1 MIKKYRKIPTTI
13 EAVEFKYNQQCLEFL
28 KVWMGDSFGTYHKY
42 RHPTAVGELEVKT
55 LEDGKVLKTEHVASE
70 GDFIVKGVEGE
81 FYPVKPNIFWK
92 TYEEV
97 KTTKEI

>member
-1 MIKKYRKIPTTI
+1 MIKKYRKIPVEI
-13 EAVEFKYNQQCLEFL
+13 EAVQFKYTSKCIDFL
-28 KVWMGDSFGTYHKY
+28 KVWMSDSFGTVYKN
-42 RHPTAVGELEVKT
+42 RHSDAVGELEIRT
-55 LEDGKVLKTEHVASE
+55 LEDGVTLKAKHIATE

-97 KTTKEI
+97 L